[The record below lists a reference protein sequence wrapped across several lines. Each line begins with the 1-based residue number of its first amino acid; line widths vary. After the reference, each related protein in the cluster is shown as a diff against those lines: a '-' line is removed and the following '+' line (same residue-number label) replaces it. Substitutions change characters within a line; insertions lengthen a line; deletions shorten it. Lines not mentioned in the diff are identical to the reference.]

1 MGEMIFLLP
10 TGIDAASRHG
20 LLRACLAGGQESVPW
35 PTLAVVESDR
45 LVLTREIGESGC
57 LHAPWRVNGSGRFM
71 LSSCTL
77 MERAAPYRL
86 SGRADAWKIES
97 GPQPILGMAR
107 CRSRGSHGFRQQ
119 FEARRS
125 NPFALLFPL
134 ARPRLPTSLRAMP
147 SSRWRSAA
155 AAWCKRMWNKFS
167 NCAATGRSH
176 RLLSW
181 GAATRSVRPQT
192 RSRLLATLGK
202 TATLSFSW
210 KDIERVPGIFSWEKA
225 DELAHWAEQSELHL
239 TGGPLID
246 LGAAGLP
253 DWIEPALRD
262 VNQLARAMCRFTQAV
277 VRRYQPLVR
286 RWILTRASNC
296 SSSVQITEHAMLWL
310 NLRLAQ
316 TVRQVIPDA
325 ELVVAIARPWG
336 DYLAVE
342 DREHSP
348 FVFADTLL
356 RSEIN
361 LTALEV
367 ELIMGLPGR
376 ESYLRDLLDTSRL
389 LDYYSLLGAPL
400 RVTLAYPSRV
410 PADSKNETVASE
422 GSWQEGA
429 TPAGQAD
436 WGDSFASLALCK
448 PYVQDVTWICAAD
461 TPAHPLAGCGLCD
474 ELGHQK
480 PILRELSSLER
491 HFKEIISAAF
501 LPASPAFAMRP
512 SHSIILS
519 TSARLLAEEY

>member
-1 MGEMIFLLP
+1 MGEMIFMLP

-20 LLRACLAGGQESVPW
+20 LERACLAGGPESVPW
-35 PTLAVVESDR
+35 PTLAVVENDR
-45 LVLTREIGESGC
+45 LVLTREIGESGS
-57 LHAPWRVNGSGRFM
+57 LHAPWRVDGSGRFM

-86 SGRADAWKIES
+86 LVELTRGKLNQVRNQSWEWRAAGLEVPNDFGNNLRRAQQSFRTAVAASSPEVADLAAGDALESLSLSGRSLVQAYVEQVFHLRRDRTE
-97 GPQPILGMAR
+97 PPTFELG
-107 CRSRGSHGFRQQ
+107 CRY
-119 FEARRS
+119 
-125 NPFALLFPL
+125 
-134 ARPRLPTSLRAMP
+134 
-147 SSRWRSAA
+147 
-155 AAWCKRMWNKFS
+155 
-167 NCAATGRSH
+167 
-176 RLLSW
+176 
-181 GAATRSVRPQT
+181 QT
-192 RSRLLATLGK
+192 RPPAKAEPALATLGK
-202 TATLSFSW
+202 TATLMFSW
-210 KDIERVPGIFSWEKA
+210 KDIEPVPGTFSWEKA
-225 DELAHWAEQSELHL
+225 DELAVWAEESELHL

-253 DWIEPALRD
+253 DWIEPGLRD
-262 VNQLARAMCRFTQAV
+262 VNQLAKAMCRFTQAV
-277 VRRYQPLVR
+277 VRRYQPLIR

-316 TVRQVIPDA
+316 TVRQVVPDA

-410 PADSKNETVASE
+410 PADSKDETVASE

-436 WGDSFASLALCK
+436 WGDSFAALALCK
-448 PYVQDVTWICAAD
+448 PYVQDVTWICAMD
-461 TPAHPLAGCGLCD
+461 NPTHPLAGCGLCD
-474 ELGHQK
+474 ELGHPK
-480 PILRELSSLER
+480 PIVQELGSLER
-491 HFKEIISAAF
+491 HFKG
-501 LPASPAFAMRP
+501 
-512 SHSIILS
+512 
-519 TSARLLAEEY
+519 